1 MSIEREETSFKY
13 NGIMLVL
20 GMLQGSSEDPDLK
33 VKGGGF
39 LIFWVEGGR
48 EKILGKKNKK
58 KAFSSGLSLVLT

>member
-33 VKGGGF
+33 VRGGGF
-39 LIFWVEGGR
+39 LIFWVAGGGGG
-48 EKILGKKNKK
+48 IDFG
-58 KAFSSGLSLVLT
+58 